1 MTVNVDYFFIWKQCQ
16 LHFRR
21 FYHAKERTL
30 EKNGESHCR
39 HCVTNEKG
47 PLQQMR
53 KGSVQPSS
61 EKYLS
66 YRPTMP

>member
-1 MTVNVDYFFIWKQCQ
+1 MTVNVDYFFIWKQRQ

-21 FYHAKERTL
+21 FTTQKSAHSRRTV
-30 EKNGESHCR
+30 KVIVAIAYKR
-39 HCVTNEKG
+39 KG

-61 EKYLS
+61 EKY
-66 YRPTMP
+66 